1 MAFVKVTDFLTID
14 PTTIV
19 LTLCNTLIL
28 FLILKHFLF
37 EKVNKVMDDRKSD
50 IEGSYQRA
58 DEAEQKA
65 NQLAAEYTEKIS
77 NAKEESAE
85 IVKAASKKAQLRSD
99 EIIAQAKNEAQGIV
113 SKANA
118 DIERERKRAVNQI
131 KDEISDIAV
140 NIAGKVIGKEVS
152 SDEEQERLIDEF
164 IGGIGEDE

>member
-85 IVKAASKKAQLRSD
+85 IVKAATQKAQLRSD
-99 EIIAQAKNEAQGIV
+99 EIIADAKNEAKGIIDN
-113 SKANA
+113 ANA
-118 DIERERKRAVNQI
+118 EIEREKKIAVNQI
-131 KDEISDIAV
+131 KDEIADIALSAASAV
-140 NIAGKVIGKEVS
+140 VEKEIS
-152 SDEEQERLIDEF
+152 GEDNERLIESF
-164 IGGIGEDE
+164 IDSVGEV

>member
-77 NAKEESAE
+77 NANEESAE
-85 IVKAASKKAQLRSD
+85 IVKAATQMAQLRSD
-99 EIIAQAKNEAQGIV
+99 EIIADAKNEAKGIIDN
-113 SKANA
+113 ANA
-118 DIERERKRAVNQI
+118 EIEREKKIAVNQI
-131 KDEISDIAV
+131 KDEIADIALSAASAV
-140 NIAGKVIGKEVS
+140 VEKEIS
-152 SDEEQERLIDEF
+152 GEDNERLIESF
-164 IGGIGEDE
+164 IDSVGEV

>member
-65 NQLAAEYTEKIS
+65 NQLAAEYIEKIS

-85 IVKAASKKAQLRSD
+85 IVKAATQKAQLRSD
-99 EIIAQAKNEAQGIV
+99 EIIADAKNEAKGIIDN
-113 SKANA
+113 ANA
-118 DIERERKRAVNQI
+118 EIEREKKIAVNQI
-131 KDEISDIAV
+131 KDEIADIALSAASAV
-140 NIAGKVIGKEVS
+140 VEKEIS
-152 SDEEQERLIDEF
+152 GEDNERLIESF
-164 IGGIGEDE
+164 IDSVGEV

>member
-65 NQLAAEYTEKIS
+65 NELAAEYTEKIS

-85 IVKAASKKAQLRSD
+85 IVKAATYKAQLRSD
-99 EIIAQAKNEAQGIV
+99 EIIADAKTEAKGIIDN
-113 SKANA
+113 ANA
-118 DIERERKRAVNQI
+118 EIEREKKIAVNQI
-131 KDEISDIAV
+131 KDEITDIALSAASAV
-140 NIAGKVIGKEVS
+140 VEKEIS
-152 SDEEQERLIDEF
+152 GEDNERLIESF
-164 IGGIGEDE
+164 IDSVGEV

>member
-14 PTTIV
+14 PNTIV

-85 IVKAASKKAQLRSD
+85 IVKAATQKAQLRSD
-99 EIIAQAKNEAQGIV
+99 EIIADAKNEAKGIIDN
-113 SKANA
+113 ANA
-118 DIERERKRAVNQI
+118 EIEREKKIAVNQI
-131 KDEISDIAV
+131 KDEIADIALSAASAV
-140 NIAGKVIGKEVS
+140 VEKEIS
-152 SDEEQERLIDEF
+152 GEDNERLIESF
-164 IGGIGEDE
+164 IDSVGEV